1 MWKPAI
7 NRALSAQMGSV
18 NVFEDLEGQV
28 AVVTG
33 GARGL
38 GLSMAR
44 ALGKGRVKIAL
55 LDILTE
61 VKDSAETIQRD
72 LEVES
77 LGVVADVT
85 NDRSVAAAFAEVG
98 RTLGSPTILINAAG
112 ITVWEDSIDV
122 SQESW
127 QRVIDINLTGTFLCC
142 QALARACKAADKGG
156 VIVNVSSMSARVV
169 NLPQHQASYHASKAG
184 VEMLTKALAVEWAPV
199 GIRVN
204 AIAPGY
210 MLSEMTRQFTTAN
223 PELAERWRN
232 MIPAGRMGEPADL
245 EALVV
250 FLCSS
255 KSSYLIGQSI
265 VIDGAY
271 TAV

>member
-1 MWKPAI
+1 M
-7 NRALSAQMGSV
+7 V
-18 NVFEDLEGQV
+18 NVFEDLAGQV
-28 AVVTG
+28 AVITG

-38 GLSMAR
+38 GLSMAQ
-44 ALGKGRVKIAL
+44 ALGKWRVKIAL
-55 LDILTE
+55 LDILAE
-61 VKDSAETIQRD
+61 VKDSAETVQRD

-85 NDRSVAAAFAEVG
+85 DDRSVAAAFAEVG
-98 RTLGSPTILINAAG
+98 RRLGSPSILINAAG
-112 ITVWEDSIDV
+112 ITLWEDSIETAK
-122 SQESW
+122 ESW

-142 QALARACKAADKGG
+142 QALARACTAAGKGG
-156 VIVNVSSMSARVV
+156 VIVNVSSMSAQIV
-169 NLPQHQASYHASKAG
+169 NVPQHQASYHASKAG
-184 VEMLTKALAVEWAPV
+184 VDMLTKALAVEWAPIGV
-199 GIRVN
+199 RVN

-210 MLSEMTRQFTTAN
+210 MLSEMTRQFTAAN
-223 PELAERWRN
+223 PELAERWRS

-250 FLCSS
+250 FLCSAR
-255 KSSYLIGQSI
+255 SSYLMGQSV

>member
-1 MWKPAI
+1 
-7 NRALSAQMGSV
+7 MGRT

-28 AVVTG
+28 AVIAG

-38 GLSMAR
+38 GYSMAR
-44 ALGKGRVKIAL
+44 ALAKWRVKIAL
-55 LDILTE
+55 LDVLGE
-61 VKDSAETIQRD
+61 VKNSAKKIDRE

-85 NDRSVAAAFAEVG
+85 DDGGVAAAFAEVS
-98 RTLGSPTILINAAG
+98 RTLGSPSILINAAG
-112 ITVWEDSIDV
+112 VTVWEDSIDV
-122 SQESW
+122 SKESW
-127 QRVIDINLTGTFLCC
+127 QQVIDINLTGTFLCC
-142 QALARACKAADKGG
+142 QALARTCKAAGKGG
-156 VIVNVSSMSARVV
+156 VIVNVSSMSARIV

-184 VEMLTKALAVEWAPV
+184 VDMLTKALAVEWAPM

-223 PELAERWRN
+223 PELAEQWRS
-232 MIPAGRMGEPADL
+232 MIPAGRMGEPTDL

-250 FLCSS
+250 FLCSAR
-255 KSSYLIGQSI
+255 SSYLMGQSI